1 MAAALSTAAGLL
13 LVISTAVAHDLV
25 KKTVKPDLSE
35 KQELLLARIAAGG
48 AVVVAGYFGMNPPD
62 YVAAVVAFAFG
73 LAASSFFPAIILGIF
88 WKRAN
93 LQGVV
98 TGMIVGLLF
107 TASYII
113 YFKFINP
120 ADNNKENWL
129 FGISPEGIGTIGM
142 IINFVLATGISLATK
157 PPPAEVQ
164 HLVDRVRFPR
174 KAFADEENE

>member
-1 MAAALSTAAGLL
+1 M
-13 LVISTAVAHDLV
+13 
-25 KKTVKPDLSE
+25 
-35 KQELLLARIAAGG
+35 
-48 AVVVAGYFGMNPPD
+48 
-62 YVAAVVAFAFG
+62 
-73 LAASSFFPAIILGIF
+73 
-88 WKRAN
+88 

-98 TGMIVGLLF
+98 AGMIVGLLF

-164 HLVDRVRFPR
+164 RLVDRVRFPR